1 MKPYILSVAVI
12 IASIFYCWHKEKV
25 AELKGCEKI
34 YISLIQ
40 ESIGEIPQEQ
50 LPEVMRIVK
59 QRCQVIL

>member
-1 MKPYILSVAVI
+1 MKKYILLLAVI
-12 IASIFYCWHKEKV
+12 IVGIFYSWHQEKI